1 MPLQLEPHMLTI
13 IEACG
18 LGGSSGPWIL
28 ARHARLQ
35 ASASTPSPAEFRRHS
50 SPSMA
55 RFRLFPTDDADQRLR
70 FRRYMIA
77 AATSLMFVFLLTLC
91 HMEGA
96 LSAGPF
102 ATASLATL
110 ATIGAFYVVFRT
122 GWNRRARDR
131 SLTVPM
137 MVCATTAVTFALYYV
152 GPARPVFL
160 LMYPVI
166 LFFGVF
172 RLNTR
177 SLLGVS
183 ALAMFGYALVIWLL
197 LYSPAGIARPH
208 IEMLQW
214 MVLATVLIWFSFMG
228 GYVNHLHSRLKESEY
243 DELTGVYT
251 RRRILEVLQHERIR
265 CDRGAGPLSICML
278 DIDRFKHVND
288 SFGHAAGDEVL
299 RQSVDVSQRELR
311 AIDFM
316 GRYGGEEFLLVLT
329 QTGIE
334 GARECAERVRRQTE
348 AAGFTLSGSERHMTV
363 SIGVAEYR
371 PGESTRE
378 TLERADAA
386 LYRAKAGGRN
396 RIECE

>member
-1 MPLQLEPHMLTI
+1 MPLQLEPHMLTV

-35 ASASTPSPAEFRRHS
+35 ASAATPPPAGIRRHS
-50 SPSMA
+50 SSSMA
-55 RFRLFPTDDADQRLR
+55 RFSLFPPDDANQRLR
-70 FRRYMIA
+70 FRRYIIA

-91 HMEGA
+91 YMEGA

-110 ATIGAFYVVFRT
+110 AAIGAFYAMFRT
-122 GWNRRARDR
+122 GWNKRVRDR
-131 SLTVPM
+131 SLTFPM
-137 MVCATTAVTFALYYV
+137 MVCATCAVTFALYYV
-152 GPARPVFL
+152 GPARPAFL

-183 ALAMFGYALVIWLL
+183 ALALSGYALVISLL
-197 LYSPAGIARPH
+197 MYSPAGLTRPH

-243 DELTGVYT
+243 DELTGIYT
-251 RRRILEVLQHERIR
+251 RRRILEVLQHEQIR

-299 RQSVDVSQRELR
+299 RKSVDVSQKELR

-363 SIGVAEYR
+363 SIGVAQYR
-371 PGESTRE
+371 PGESMRE

>member
-1 MPLQLEPHMLTI
+1 MALQLELRMLSL
-13 IEACG
+13 IETYG
-18 LGGSSGPWIL
+18 LGGSSGPWIHGRPVR
-28 ARHARLQ
+28 AQ
-35 ASASTPSPAEFRRHS
+35 ATPRVSPVDHGRHS
-50 SPSMA
+50 SPNMA
-55 RFRLFPTDDADQRLR
+55 RFRLFPPDDAEQRLR
-70 FRRYMIA
+70 FRRYLVA
-77 AATSLMFVFLLTLC
+77 AATSLMFVFLMTLC
-91 HMEGA
+91 YMEGA

-102 ATASLATL
+102 LTASLATL
-110 ATIGAFYVVFRT
+110 AAIGAFYVVFRT

-131 SLTVPM
+131 SLTIPM
-137 MVCATTAVTFALYYV
+137 MISATCAVTFALYYV

-160 LMYPVI
+160 LMYPVV

-172 RLNTR
+172 RLTTR

-183 ALAMFGYALVIWLL
+183 ALALAGYALVIWLL
-197 LYSPAGIARPH
+197 VSSPAGLVRPH
-208 IEMLQW
+208 LEALQW
-214 MVLATVLIWFSFMG
+214 LVLATVLVWFSFMG

-243 DELTGVYT
+243 DDLTGIYT
-251 RRRILEVLQHERIR
+251 RRRILEVLQHEKIR

-299 RQSVDVSQRELR
+299 RKSADVSQKELR

-316 GRYGGEEFLLVLT
+316 GRVGGEEFLLVLT

-348 AAGFTLSGSERHMTV
+348 SAGFTLSGAQRQMTV
-363 SIGVAEYR
+363 SIGVAQYR

-378 TLERADAA
+378 MLERADAA